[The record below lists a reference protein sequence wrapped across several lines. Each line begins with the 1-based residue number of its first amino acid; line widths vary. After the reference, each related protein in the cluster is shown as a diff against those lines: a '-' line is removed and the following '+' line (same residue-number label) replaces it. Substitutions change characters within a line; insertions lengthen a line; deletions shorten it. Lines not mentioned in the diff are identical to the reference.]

1 MFPSVETHELL
12 VTFELSRIFSHVF
25 LGIAV
30 ALFEN
35 LLPTL
40 SYYLGSNGWS
50 CAAKHPYFVVL
61 P

>member
-1 MFPSVETHELL
+1 MAT
-12 VTFELSRIFSHVF
+12 LSIGIHLWWPVMTRIFSHVF
-25 LGIAV
+25 MDIAV

-50 CAAKHPYFVVL
+50 CVAKHPYFVVL